1 MNLVNQPFSD
11 SNEIESQQ
19 PEIPKNWYAL
29 HVYKNKV
36 SACRDKLNFIN
47 KEFEK
52 SEEERNSQIPNELFG
67 GWTAFFLCT
76 LCKAWPCKPAR
87 QASCN
92 RKTTHSIT
100 LFYSMHE

>member
-11 SNEIESQQ
+11 SSEIESQQ

-36 SACRDKLNFIN
+36 SVCRDKLNFIN

-52 SEEERNSQIPNELFG
+52 SEEERSSLIPNELFG
-67 GWTAFFLCT
+67 GVVNSFL
-76 LCKAWPCKPAR
+76 
-87 QASCN
+87 
-92 RKTTHSIT
+92 
-100 LFYSMHE
+100 FMHPL